1 MPISVRASRIAG
13 SVAWRLIVLI
23 RDGARG
29 ADLSAARPSAI
40 VAASMA
46 TSHVFDEPARAV
58 VQRPVGGR

>member
-46 TSHVFDEPARAV
+46 TSHVFHEVARAGV
-58 VQRPVGGR
+58 RPVGGK